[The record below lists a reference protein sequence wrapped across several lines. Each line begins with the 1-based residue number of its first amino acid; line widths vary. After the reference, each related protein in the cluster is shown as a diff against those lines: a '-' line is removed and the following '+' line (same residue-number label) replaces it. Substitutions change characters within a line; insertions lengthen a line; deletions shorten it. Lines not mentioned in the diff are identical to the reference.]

1 MENFKKIFIIG
12 EIGINHNGD
21 IKNAIKLIDGAK
33 DCGFDA
39 VKFQKRTP
47 KITTPQAK
55 KNLIKETPW
64 GRISYLDYKKKIEF
78 NKKEFDIIDKH
89 CKKIKMTWF
98 ASAWD
103 IDSAKFLEQYKLK
116 YNKVASPVLTN
127 LKLLEF
133 IAKQKKYTFI
143 STGMCK
149 MKDIDNA
156 VNIFKKFNCKFGL
169 MHCVSTYP
177 AKEEDLNLSLINI
190 YKKKYKVDVGYSGH
204 EKSVSPG
211 LMAAC
216 LGARFVERHIT
227 LNRAM
232 WGTDQAASLE
242 ISGMKIL
249 VETIRKFEICYGDG
263 KKVFLADEKK
273 KLKENKYW

>member
-133 IAKQKKYTFI
+133 IAKQKKYTFL

-190 YKKKYKVDVGYSGH
+190 YKKKYKVDIGYSGH

-249 VETIRKFEICYGDG
+249 FETIRKFEICYGDG